1 MLPLYSHC
9 DTLGTDRRTDRRVLT
24 DRTDSVDPRPPQ
36 QHIILADK
44 GFYPYIVISVARN
57 ERENILK
64 IIVNKPATPYLM
76 CYNVVDGKGLCE

>member
-1 MLPLYSHC
+1 M
-9 DTLGTDRRTDRRVLT
+9 
-24 DRTDSVDPRPPQ
+24 DPRPPQ

-44 GFYPYIVISVARN
+44 GFYPYVVSSPARN
-57 ERENILK
+57 DKQINLK